1 MAWMRL
7 SWHRRALGEILNHHY
22 RRTKVTRESQPTHRS
37 LVCLD
42 ISSHLTRKLLWGR
55 GSSNLSW
62 YSNSITILRSNN
74 SLSLRI
80 KVWLEELDHKVQCLL
95 TLPIDFSS
103 KWIASLETIPCILS
117 ATMGAIWINSTIET
131 TLSMLLNHQA
141 YHTEVCLW

>member
-7 SWHRRALGEILNHHY
+7 SWLRRALGEILNHHY
-22 RRTKVTRESQPTHRS
+22 RRTKVTRVSQPTHRS

-80 KVWLEELDHKVQCLL
+80 KVWLEELDHKAQCLL

-141 YHTEVCLW
+141 YQTEVCLW